1 MKNLYY
7 RLNKI
12 SNAICRI
19 LTVLIVGI
27 VIVNAG
33 SVFLQVINRYII
45 VKVSDFS
52 FPWTEELARY
62 SMIWLCYLALPIVY
76 REGSMAQ
83 LDLIFDRLGKK
94 GKMVLYVITRILCLM
109 VLAVAVY
116 YGLYI
121 VQTRMMF
128 KSSILRAPGYTLYSA
143 PVIGCILVTYE
154 VITEMIGV
162 FSGILEPFYAGEK
175 DSIRKLRKEKKA
187 DVSVLD
193 YSLPYNYADRH
204 SGWICHGSADEYF
217 LWDSWRRSVHDCP
230 ETIFWN

>member
-1 MKNLYY
+1 MKNIYY
-7 RLNKI
+7 KLNKI
-12 SNAICRI
+12 SNAICKI
-19 LTVLIVGI
+19 LSGLIIAI

-33 SVFLQVINRYII
+33 SVFLQVLNRYII

-76 REGSMAQ
+76 REGTMAQ

-94 GKMVLYVITRILCLM
+94 GKMALYIITRMLCLL
-109 VLAVAVY
+109 VIAVVVY
-116 YGLYI
+116 YGVYI

-128 KSSILRAPGYTLYSA
+128 KSSILRAPGYLLYSA
-143 PVIGCILVTYE
+143 PVFGCVLVGYE

-175 DSIRKLRKEKKA
+175 RQYPEFEKG
-187 DVSVLD
+187 DESV
-193 YSLPYNYADRH
+193 
-204 SGWICHGSADEYF
+204 C
-217 LWDSWRRSVHDCP
+217 
-230 ETIFWN
+230 

>member
-62 SMIWLCYLALPIVY
+62 SMT
-76 REGSMAQ
+76 Q

-175 DSIRKLRKEKKA
+175 RQYPEAEKGEE
-187 DVSVLD
+187 S
-193 YSLPYNYADRH
+193 R
-204 SGWICHGSADEYF
+204 C
-217 LWDSWRRSVHDCP
+217 
-230 ETIFWN
+230 

>member
-1 MKNLYY
+1 MENLYN

-12 SNAICRI
+12 SNMICKI
-19 LTVLIVGI
+19 LSILIVGI
-27 VIVNAG
+27 VIINAG
-33 SVFLQVINRYII
+33 TVFLQVVNRYII
-45 VKVSDFS
+45 VKISDFS

-94 GKMVLYVITRILCLM
+94 GKMTLYVITRILCLM

-116 YGLYI
+116 FGIYI

-128 KSSILRAPGYTLYSA
+128 KSSILRAPGYALYSA
-143 PVIGCILVTYE
+143 PVFGCILVAYE

-175 DSIRKLRKEKKA
+175 RQYPGTEKGGE
-187 DVSVLD
+187 SE
-193 YSLPYNYADRH
+193 
-204 SGWICHGSADEYF
+204 C
-217 LWDSWRRSVHDCP
+217 
-230 ETIFWN
+230 